1 MPSFVLLN
9 QNTTIIKNLF
19 GKKLFIYSIILYCGN
34 YTIDSTFIL
43 YISKNE
49 VGFHG
54 IVFGKRIQI
63 SK

>member
-1 MPSFVLLN
+1 MIIANCSH
-9 QNTTIIKNLF
+9 TIIKNLF
-19 GKKLFIYSIILYCGN
+19 GKKLFIYSVILYSGN
-34 YTIDSTFIL
+34 HTIDITFIL